1 MTAAIILVVALIA
14 LGATVALYSY
24 LRNDAAMG
32 EAKPSGGGCATCDGT
47 NTKCEQECMMEAS
60 TQPIVYYDDEE
71 LDQFKGREPDDY
83 TDEEV
88 EMFRDVLYTM
98 RQDEAAGWN
107 RSLLLRGINVPNV
120 IKDELVMMIGG

>member
-1 MTAAIILVVALIA
+1 MTAAIILVASLIA
-14 LGATVALYSY
+14 LGAAVALYSH
-24 LRNDAAMG
+24 LHHDETTG
-32 EAKPSGGGCATCDGT
+32 EAKATAGGCATCDGT

-83 TDEEV
+83 TDKEV

-107 RSLLLRGINVPNV
+107 RSLVLRGINVPNE